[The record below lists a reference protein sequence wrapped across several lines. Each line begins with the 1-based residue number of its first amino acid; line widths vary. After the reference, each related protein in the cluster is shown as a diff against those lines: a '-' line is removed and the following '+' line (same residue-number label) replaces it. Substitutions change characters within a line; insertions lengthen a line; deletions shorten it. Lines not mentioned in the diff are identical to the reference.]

1 MAPFA
6 LLVGFFA
13 TRQPPAFHAAATA
26 PEGQTVPPSGH
37 TPADFER
44 MIDGLRAKLSTD
56 PRNVD
61 DWVLLGRSL
70 AALARWEEAEQAFAR
85 AIALRPAEPV
95 LHVQRGEVLT
105 LAAQGRVT
113 QAAAA
118 EFAHAPDDPRSRYYA
133 ALALAQA
140 GDAGEARK
148 RLQALAADAPPDA
161 KWLHMVQ
168 DELANLDAAPAPP
181 RPAAE
186 PASPVAHL
194 KARTAANPHDAEAWL
209 ALSRAYQA
217 AGDRAQALDTLRRAN
232 QAVAGNL
239 DLLLAYAELL
249 GDGIKGDQLPEAFV
263 AVMRQVQ
270 TIDPDQPDALWY
282 LGLDAAARGDSHRA
296 ATYWRR
302 LVGRLPPGSDE
313 RASVQQRLKMLP

>member
-13 TRQPPAFHAAATA
+13 TRSPPAFHAAPRA
-26 PEGQTVPPSGH
+26 PEAETPAPSGH
-37 TPADFER
+37 TPADFAR
-44 MIDGLRAKLSTD
+44 MIDGLRAKLAGQPD
-56 PRNVD
+56 NVD

-70 AALARWEEAEQAFAR
+70 AALSRWEEAKQAFTR
-85 AIALRPAEPV
+85 AIALRPSEPV
-95 LHVQRGEVLT
+95 LHVQLGEVLT
-105 LAAQGRVT
+105 LAAKGQVT

-118 EFAHAPDDPRSRYYA
+118 EFAHAPEDPRSRYYTA
-133 ALALAQA
+133 VALAQA
-140 GDAGEARK
+140 GHADEARK

-161 KWLHMVQ
+161 PWLPMVR
-168 DELANLDAAPAPP
+168 DELSGLDTPALPP
-181 RPAAE
+181 PPADA

-194 KARTAANPHDAEAWL
+194 KERLGTNPHDAEAWL
-209 ALSRAYQA
+209 ALARAYQA
-217 AGDRAQALDTLRRAN
+217 SGDRAQAVDTLRRAN

-249 GDGIKGDQLPEAFV
+249 GDGIKGDQLPEPFV

-282 LGLDAAARGDSHRA
+282 LGLDAAARGDTHRA

-302 LVGRLPPGSDE
+302 LIGRLPPGSDE